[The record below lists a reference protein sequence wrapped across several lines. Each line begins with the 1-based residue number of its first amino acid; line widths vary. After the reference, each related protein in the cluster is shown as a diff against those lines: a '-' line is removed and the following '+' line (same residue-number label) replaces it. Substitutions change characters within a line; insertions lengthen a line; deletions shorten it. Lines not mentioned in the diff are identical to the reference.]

1 MLRVGT
7 SWGRLVGVAVS
18 AGVLVGTGASVAVLD
33 GVRLGP
39 DVGDR
44 VAVGGGAVSAGESS
58 GIAVD
63 GSVGASGEEVLVAA
77 ETTEVGNGVGVSTRA
92 NRCHSSVLNE
102 TATTMASRMSVES
115 RNR

>member
-18 AGVLVGTGASVAVLD
+18 AGVLVGTGTSVAVLD

-77 ETTEVGNGVGVSTRA
+77 ETTEVGNGV
-92 NRCHSSVLNE
+92 RCHSSVLNE